1 MAFGR
6 EDYFLGRRSRRRRSP
21 ALPIFMSVAIIG
33 VAAFFFLWLRPAVS
47 GTVTD
52 TYTGAPIG
60 GVTVTLGDAQAKTD
74 QRGHFSLPPAQKGAT
89 LTVVPPAGYASTH
102 MNLPHGSAKGLRLA
116 IRPTTLSGTVRR
128 LGSEAPLSGITL
140 HAEGAGGQQSSAAVT
155 DPSGN
160 YQLQNVPE
168 NARLVVEGPGFTRQE
183 VAIGQTVAI
192 DLDVRPDILKGIVH
206 TKTGEPIAKATMHI
220 GTLIVQTGPD
230 GAYELDGVPAGAQVV
245 ANAPGYISQTLSPG
259 DQLTLDFTLEP
270 LVVRAI
276 YLTPDSFA
284 RDDKFNALLALADRT
299 EINAM
304 VIDFKDETGRLFDDS
319 PVPLARE
326 IGAVQPNG
334 VDYQA
339 RLKTLHEHHIYAI
352 ARIVCM
358 LDPTLATAHPELA
371 AHNSKT
377 GGIWKNNNG
386 VAWVNA
392 MQPGVWHYLTDVALD
407 AVNLGFNEIQFDYV
421 RFPTDGDM
429 DALDLGAPDNI
440 TTRTEAIGKFLKTAH
455 DALAARGMPLGADIF
470 GIVLWDKD
478 DNGIGQQLET
488 LAPYLDYICPM
499 VYPSHFAPG
508 SMGFDIP
515 NDHPYDV
522 ILQSLQ
528 RGGGRIENAQLKF
541 RPWLQDFTFGTGI
554 DYGPNEV
561 RAQIQATYDFGG
573 SSWMLWNA
581 SNDFTEGA
589 LQPQGQ
595 Q

>member
-6 EDYFLGRRSRRRRSP
+6 DDASFGRRGRRRRTP

-33 VAAFFFLWLRPAVS
+33 VAAVFFLWLRPIVS

-52 TYTGAPIG
+52 AYSGAPIA
-60 GVTVTLGDAQAKTD
+60 GVTVTLGDAQATTD
-74 QRGHFSLPPAQKGAT
+74 RQGRFTLPPARQDAT
-89 LTVVPPAGYASTH
+89 LTVTPPEGYAGTERA
-102 MNLPHGSAKGLRLA
+102 LPHGAARNVRLT

-128 LGSEAPLSGITL
+128 LGSEVPLSGITL
-140 HAEGAGGQQSSAAVT
+140 HAVGDAGQQSTTVVT
-155 DPSGN
+155 DQQGH
-160 YQLQNVPE
+160 YILQHVPE
-168 NARLVVEGPGFTRQE
+168 NARLVVEGPGFTPKG
-183 VAIGQTVAI
+183 VAIGQNTAL
-192 DLDVRPDILKGIVH
+192 DLDVRPDILKGVVRA
-206 TKTGEPIAKATMHI
+206 TTGAPIAKASISI
-220 GTLIVQTGPD
+220 GKLNVQTGPD
-230 GAYELDGVPAGAQVV
+230 GAYELDGVPDGAQVV
-245 ANAPGYISQTLSPG
+245 ANAPGFISQTLSPA
-259 DQLTLDFTLEP
+259 DKVTLDFTLEP
-270 LVVRAI
+270 LIVRAI

-284 RDDKFNALLALADRT
+284 RDEKFNALLALADRT

-304 VIDFKDETGRLFDDS
+304 VIDFKDETGWLFNDS
-319 PVPLARE
+319 QVPLARE
-326 IGAVQPNG
+326 IGAAHPNG
-334 VDYQA
+334 VDFQA
-339 RLKTLHEHHIYAI
+339 RLKTLREHHIYAI

-392 MQPGVWHYLTDVALD
+392 MQPGVWQYLTDVALD

-429 DALDLGAPDNI
+429 EALDLGAPDNI

-455 DALAARGMPLGADIF
+455 DALAARGVPLGADIF

-508 SMGFDIP
+508 SMGFDLP

-528 RGGGRIENAQLKF
+528 RGGGRIEDAQRKF
-541 RPWLQDFTFGTGI
+541 RPWLQDFSFGPGI

-561 RAQIQATYDFGG
+561 RAQIQATYDFGSTG
-573 SSWMLWNA
+573 WMLWNA
-581 SNDFTEGA
+581 SNAFTEGA
-589 LQPQGQ
+589 LKPKGQP
-595 Q
+595 